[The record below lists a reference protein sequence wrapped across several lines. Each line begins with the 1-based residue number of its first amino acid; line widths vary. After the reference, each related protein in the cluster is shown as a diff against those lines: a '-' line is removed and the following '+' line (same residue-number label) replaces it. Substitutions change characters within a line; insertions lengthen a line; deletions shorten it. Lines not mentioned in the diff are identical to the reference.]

1 MQISFNLGTISF
13 NDGHATGQSVSNQ
26 LSDVV
31 RGLREQATKSEKQD
45 DSKMMEKIQAK
56 IKSGKRLTS
65 KEETYLK
72 EHNPELY
79 QQYLRI
85 RRMAEALEHQLE
97 KADSKEEVNDIIFH
111 ALNGISDKDPYKAA
125 IVAAMDEVIK
135 EFKKSD
141 GYKHL
146 PENEEKIEDG
156 RKARANKVKEKS
168 KEENEQVALDVAE
181 DDFDAMAWTPLQEVI
196 DAMPVF
202 NMQS

>member
-1 MQISFNLGTISF
+1 MQISFNLGTVSF
-13 NDGHATGQSVSNQ
+13 NGGYATGQSVSNQ

-31 RGLREQATKSEKQD
+31 RGLREQTSKSEKQD

-141 GYKHL
+141 GYKNL

>member
-1 MQISFNLGTISF
+1 MQISFDLGTMILNNESKS
-13 NDGHATGQSVSNQ
+13 GQYVSNQ
-26 LSDVV
+26 LTDVV
-31 RGLREQATKSEKQD
+31 RRLKEQSTMANKED

-56 IKSGKRLTS
+56 IKSGKRLTA

-125 IVAAMDEVIK
+125 IVAAIDEVIK

-141 GYKHL
+141 GYKNL
-146 PENEEKIEDG
+146 PDK
-156 RKARANKVKEKS
+156 KE
-168 KEENEQVALDVAE
+168 DVAE
-181 DDFDAMAWTPLQEVI
+181 DKIKTKKREKNVADKGILGNGNDEDDDFDAMAWTPLQEVI

>member
-1 MQISFNLGTISF
+1 MQISFDLGTMKLNNESKS
-13 NDGHATGQSVSNQ
+13 GQYVSNQ
-26 LSDVV
+26 LTDVV
-31 RGLREQATKSEKQD
+31 RRLKEQSTMANKEN

-141 GYKHL
+141 GYKNL
-146 PENEEKIEDG
+146 PDKKEDVTEDKIKTKKRAKDEDDKG
-156 RKARANKVKEKS
+156 TLGNGIDE
-168 KEENEQVALDVAE
+168 D
-181 DDFDAMAWTPLQEVI
+181 DDFDVMSWTPLQEVI

>member
-31 RGLREQATKSEKQD
+31 RGLREQASKSEKQD

-56 IKSGKRLTS
+56 IKRGKKLTS

-79 QQYLRI
+79 QQYVRI
-85 RRMAEALEHQLE
+85 RKMAEALEQQL
-97 KADSKEEVNDIIFH
+97 KNANSKEEVNDIIFKSI
-111 ALNGISDKDPYKAA
+111 NGVSDKDPFKAA

-135 EFKKSD
+135 DFKKSD
-141 GYKHL
+141 GYKNL
-146 PENEEKIEDG
+146 PDKKEDVTEDKIKTKKRAKDEDDKG
-156 RKARANKVKEKS
+156 TLGNGNDE
-168 KEENEQVALDVAE
+168 D

-196 DAMPVF
+196 DAMPFF

>member
-1 MQISFNLGTISF
+1 MQISFDLGIMKLNNESKS
-13 NDGHATGQSVSNQ
+13 GQYVSNQ
-26 LSDVV
+26 LTHVV
-31 RGLREQATKSEKQD
+31 RRLKEQSTMANKED

-135 EFKKSD
+135 DFKKSD
-141 GYKHL
+141 GYKNL
-146 PENEEKIEDG
+146 PDKKEDVTEDKIKTKKRAKYEDDKG
-156 RKARANKVKEKS
+156 TLGNVIDE
-168 KEENEQVALDVAE
+168 D
-181 DDFDAMAWTPLQEVI
+181 DDFDVMSWTPLQEVI
-196 DAMPVF
+196 DAMPSF
-202 NMQS
+202 NIMS

>member
-31 RGLREQATKSEKQD
+31 RGLREQASKSEKQD

-56 IKSGKRLTS
+56 IKRGKKLTS

-79 QQYLRI
+79 QQYVRI
-85 RRMAEALEHQLE
+85 RKMAEALEHQLE

-135 EFKKSD
+135 ELKKSD
-141 GYKHL
+141 GYKNL
-146 PENEEKIEDG
+146 PDKKEDVTEDKIKTKKRAKDEDDKG
-156 RKARANKVKEKS
+156 ILGNGNDE
-168 KEENEQVALDVAE
+168 E
-181 DDFDAMAWTPLQEVI
+181 DDFDVMAWTPLQEVI